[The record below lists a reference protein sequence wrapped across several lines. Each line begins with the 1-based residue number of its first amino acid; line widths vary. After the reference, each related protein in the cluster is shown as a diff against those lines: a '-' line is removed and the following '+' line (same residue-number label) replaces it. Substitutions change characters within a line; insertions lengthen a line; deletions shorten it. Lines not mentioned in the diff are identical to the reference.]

1 VDLSIGGGGSEG
13 AELLHSKIKYR
24 SASMTDYQAPLKQM
38 RFTIDHLA
46 DFGDVRALPDFQSV
60 DADTVEAVLEEA
72 AKFASGVLTPT
83 NVIGDRQGV
92 KVVGDGVQVPAEFT
106 DAYGK
111 FCEGGWPGIASNP
124 EFGGQGLPKTVSVA
138 CDEMWAAAN
147 VAFALCPE
155 LSQGAILAM
164 DRHGTDELKA
174 WFLEKMVSGQWSG
187 SMCLTEAQAGSDL
200 SSLTTRA
207 EPKGDRY
214 LITGQKIYITWGD
227 HPMAENIVHLVLAR
241 LPDAPPGT
249 KGISLFVV
257 PKYKVNDD
265 GSLGE
270 RNDNYC
276 VSVEHKMG
284 IHASPTCVL
293 SFGDNG
299 GAEGF
304 LVGKPNEGLAAM
316 FTMMNYMRLGVGL
329 QAVGLSDRAYQA
341 AAAYSRDRV
350 QGRAPG
356 EKGRVAIIRHP
367 DVRRMLLT
375 MRVLTQA
382 SRAVCYYTAACL
394 DRAAHGTDA
403 EIAAVFDA
411 RADLLTPIAKAWT
424 TEASL
429 EVTSNGI
436 QVHGGMGYV
445 EETGVAQFY
454 RDARIAPIYEGTNGI
469 QAIDLVGRKLLR
481 DGGATVS
488 AFVSDMRTVD
498 APLANAGEE
507 FAVVRSALARALDEL
522 VECSTHIVTGAKR
535 DPELVSAVAFNYL
548 MLLGT
553 VIGGWQLAR
562 GALVADGQLAA
573 GGDRAFLGT
582 QLVMARFYA
591 EQILPRCTGY
601 AAGIRAGSQSTMAL
615 AADAF

>member
-1 VDLSIGGGGSEG
+1 
-13 AELLHSKIKYR
+13 
-24 SASMTDYQAPLKQM
+24 MTDYQAPLKQM
-38 RFTIDHLA
+38 RFTIEHLVGF
-46 DFGDVRALPDFQSV
+46 DEVKKLPHFDSV

-72 AKFASGVLTPT
+72 AKFASGVLAPI
-83 NVIGDRQGV
+83 NWLGDQKGV
-92 KVVGDGVQVPAEFT
+92 SVANDAVQVPAEFS
-106 DAYGK
+106 DAYTK
-111 FCEGGWPGIASNP
+111 FCEGGWPGIAGDP
-124 EFGGQGLPKTVSVA
+124 EFGGQGLPKTIAVA
-138 CDEMWAAAN
+138 CDEMWAASN

-174 WFLEKMVSGQWSG
+174 TYLEKLISGQWAG
-187 SMCLTEAQAGSDL
+187 TMCLTEPQAGSDL
-200 SSLTTRA
+200 SSLTSRA

-227 HPMAENIVHLVLAR
+227 HPMAENIIHLVLAR

-249 KGISLFVV
+249 KGISLFLV
-257 PKYKVNDD
+257 PKFKVNAD
-265 GSLGE
+265 GSIGE
-270 RNDNYC
+270 PNDNRP

-293 SFGDNG
+293 AFGDKG

-304 LVGKPNEGLAAM
+304 MVGKPNEGLAAM
-316 FTMMNYMRLGVGL
+316 FTMMNYMRLGVGV
-329 QAVGLSDRAYQA
+329 QGVGLADRSYQKSVSYA
-341 AAAYSRDRV
+341 RERV

-375 MRVLTQA
+375 MRSLTQA

-394 DRAAHGTDA
+394 DRANHGDDA
-403 EIAAVFDA
+403 EASAFYLA
-411 RADLLTPIAKAWT
+411 RADLLTPIAKAWC
-424 TEASL
+424 TEAAL
-429 EVTSNGI
+429 ETTSHGI

-454 RDARIAPIYEGTNGI
+454 RDARIAPIYEGTNAI

-488 AFVSDMRTVD
+488 AFVSDMRAVD
-498 APLANAGEE
+498 APLANAGDDL
-507 FAVVRSALARALDEL
+507 AVVRSALARGLDEL
-522 VECSTHIVTGAKR
+522 VQCSTYILTADKK

-548 MLLGT
+548 MLIGT

-562 GALVADGQLAA
+562 GALVALEQLAA
-573 GGDRAFLGT
+573 GGDKAFLEA
-582 QLVMARFYA
+582 QVVMAKFYA
-591 EQILPRCTGY
+591 EQVLPRCTGY
-601 AAGIRAGSQSTMAL
+601 AAAIRAGSGSMMAL
-615 AADAF
+615 SAENF